1 MSMSINTN
9 TAAMSALQVLNQTT
23 DQLSKTQNAVSTGKS
38 VSSASDSPAIYAISQ
53 TMNSQISALSGVS
66 TGLQF
71 AGQVLSTA
79 SSQAGSISTV
89 LSNISETVT
98 NAANNGENQDTL
110 NTQLSS
116 YLSQVDVATSNSTFQ
131 GVNLLSGSTSSSV
144 KYTQISAA
152 QDINGNLFTLN
163 GADATSTGLGLQG
176 LSTDMKGATIDA
188 TAMSIT
194 GTGDSTTATSLTL
207 KNLSAASASSATAA
221 NPAITTSFVM
231 DSQPG
236 SSAKGASSAVGS
248 AISNALTTAATVTVG
263 SNGALS
269 IDGAT
274 SKSQS
279 DGTTV
284 YTLKNG
290 DSISAKADASG
301 NMAYSVTKAAD
312 LDANGNAKAMTNI
325 VDVNISGAR
334 TDSST
339 NTKADQLSTLVTAI
353 GNAGFGAELENDG
366 TLTVAGGNLD
376 SSSVNLSNGSAA
388 TTTLSVPS
396 SAAYVDGHTAL
407 TATDSTGNVTNYVA
421 SAGSPL
427 SDNAASAMTDSINA
441 ILGATDS
448 DHKISIGAD
457 GTLNSATTA
466 TAGYTVTGS
475 AGSYTVTNTTTN
487 QTTKFDAVTSTD
499 GTEASYTASLATA
512 TGLTNSSGKLT
523 GVAQGTT
530 LTLGDGIVG
539 ASIQKPV
546 SIASTTGTNVVQLAV
561 TGAINKMSRI
571 SSSIGVASN
580 TVTQLQTSNSTLSD
594 ALTTGV
600 GALTDADLAA
610 ESAKLT
616 SLQTKQQLAIQ
627 SLSIANSQSS
637 NIMSLFR
644 G

>member
-1 MSMSINTN
+1 MSVPS
-9 TAAMSALQVLNQTT
+9 AAGYVE
-23 DQLSKTQNAVSTGKS
+23 GH
-38 VSSASDSPAIYAISQ
+38 
-53 TMNSQISALSGVS
+53 
-66 TGLQF
+66 TGLP
-71 AGQVLSTA
+71 
-79 SSQAGSISTV
+79 
-89 LSNISETVT
+89 
-98 NAANNGENQDTL
+98 
-110 NTQLSS
+110 
-116 YLSQVDVATSNSTFQ
+116 AT
-131 GVNLLSGSTSSSV
+131 G
-144 KYTQISAA
+144 
-152 QDINGNLFTLN
+152 
-163 GADATSTGLGLQG
+163 
-176 LSTDMKGATIDA
+176 
-188 TAMSIT
+188 
-194 GTGDSTTATSLTL
+194 GTGD
-207 KNLSAASASSATAA
+207 
-221 NPAITTSFVM
+221 
-231 DSQPG
+231 
-236 SSAKGASSAVGS
+236 
-248 AISNALTTAATVTVG
+248 
-263 SNGALS
+263 
-269 IDGAT
+269 
-274 SKSQS
+274 
-279 DGTTV
+279 
-284 YTLKNG
+284 
-290 DSISAKADASG
+290 
-301 NMAYSVTKAAD
+301 
-312 LDANGNAKAMTNI
+312 
-325 VDVNISGAR
+325 
-334 TDSST
+334 
-339 NTKADQLSTLVTAI
+339 
-353 GNAGFGAELENDG
+353 
-366 TLTVAGGNLD
+366 
-376 SSSVNLSNGSAA
+376 
-388 TTTLSVPS
+388 
-396 SAAYVDGHTAL
+396 
-407 TATDSTGNVTNYVA
+407 VTNYVA
-421 SAGSPL
+421 SAGSPR
-427 SDNAASAMTDSINA
+427 SSNAASARAGCNNA
-441 ILGATDS
+441 VLGARGS

-466 TAGYTVTGS
+466 TTGYTVTGS